1 MRPEGRIDWSAGRG
15 RPGFPGRRGWL
26 RGQCRAG
33 HVPLSASR
41 SRERPSP
48 KARSWL
54 KSPKP
59 RARHHRRG
67 DRLCVPALQCTAA
80 PRGPFCW
87 RATPASVQRPALQ
100 SRTQARVPQCPFQPG
115 ACHAGGAASPG
126 CALGGRSPW
135 RMSWSR
141 WRRRWSSG
149 YVDPQLGG
157 GAGPGGMLW
166 PKEGEG
172 RAPPPLRPAP
182 PSRPQPGT
190 SCLVGLPRGPLR
202 WCSLRLLTAPFSVVA
217 PVRPL
222 WRTRHSC
229 GRRAG
234 QGRKMSALLAEA
246 AFLGPL
252 KGTWPRVKQIQG
264 VWPALWG
271 SWISPPNRSLKGSG
285 SGGKS

>member
-1 MRPEGRIDWSAGRG
+1 MCAGSTVYSCPARALLLEGDSSLG
-15 RPGFPGRRGWL
+15 
-26 RGQCRAG
+26 
-33 HVPLSASR
+33 
-41 SRERPSP
+41 
-48 KARSWL
+48 
-54 KSPKP
+54 
-59 RARHHRRG
+59 
-67 DRLCVPALQCTAA
+67 AA
-80 PRGPFCW
+80 PSTAVSHPGPG
-87 RATPASVQRPALQ
+87 PSVSFPTR
-100 SRTQARVPQCPFQPG
+100 RVPRR
-115 ACHAGGAASPG
+115 GAASPG

-149 YVDPQLGG
+149 YPQLGG

-234 QGRKMSALLAEA
+234 QGRAGKCLLCWLKLL
-246 AFLGPL
+246 FLAP
-252 KGTWPRVKQIQG
+252 
-264 VWPALWG
+264 
-271 SWISPPNRSLKGSG
+271 
-285 SGGKS
+285 